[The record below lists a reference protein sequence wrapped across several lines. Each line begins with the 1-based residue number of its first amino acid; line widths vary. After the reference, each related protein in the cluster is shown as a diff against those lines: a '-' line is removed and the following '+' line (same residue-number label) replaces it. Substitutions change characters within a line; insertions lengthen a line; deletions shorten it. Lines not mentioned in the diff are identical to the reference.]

1 MKKRIT
7 RKMKRELKNAINPL
21 EELLIIIKQYFPKLT
36 NWINNL
42 RNNRNQSYVKYDF
55 KVCLLTQI
63 LASYSSYQSMNK
75 IGRDFNSNTVINNIN
90 HILKTNYVELPH
102 KDTLS
107 NVFSSIKFEDLEK
120 IQTNIIKTFIHSK
133 MLDKY
138 RFNRFFYIVID
149 GTGLYSTIV
158 NLGE

>member
-7 RKMKRELKNAINPL
+7 RKMKRELKKAVNPL

-75 IGRDFNSNTVINNIN
+75 IGRDFNSNTVINIIN
-90 HILKTNYVELPH
+90 HILELPH

>member
-1 MKKRIT
+1 
-7 RKMKRELKNAINPL
+7 
-21 EELLIIIKQYFPKLT
+21 
-36 NWINNL
+36 
-42 RNNRNQSYVKYDF
+42 
-55 KVCLLTQI
+55 
-63 LASYSSYQSMNK
+63 MNK

-90 HILKTNYVELPH
+90 HILELPH

>member
-7 RKMKRELKNAINPL
+7 RKMKRKLKNAVNPL
-21 EELLIIIKQYFPKLT
+21 EELLIIIKQYFPKLI

-90 HILKTNYVELPH
+90 HILELPH

>member
-1 MKKRIT
+1 MDN
-7 RKMKRELKNAINPL
+7 E
-21 EELLIIIKQYFPKLT
+21 
-36 NWINNL
+36 W
-42 RNNRNQSYVKYDF
+42 
-55 KVCLLTQI
+55 KVD
-63 LASYSSYQSMNK
+63 N
-75 IGRDFNSNTVINNIN
+75 
-90 HILKTNYVELPH
+90 
-102 KDTLS
+102 LS
-107 NVFSSIKFEDLEK
+107 NEDLEK

>member
-7 RKMKRELKNAINPL
+7 RKMKRELKNAVNPL

-75 IGRDFNSNTVINNIN
+75 IGRDFSSNTVINNIN

>member
-7 RKMKRELKNAINPL
+7 RKMKRELKNAVNPL

-36 NWINNL
+36 NWINN
-42 RNNRNQSYVKYDF
+42 
-55 KVCLLTQI
+55 
-63 LASYSSYQSMNK
+63 
-75 IGRDFNSNTVINNIN
+75 IN
-90 HILKTNYVELPH
+90 HILKTDYVELPH
-102 KDTLS
+102 KDTLI